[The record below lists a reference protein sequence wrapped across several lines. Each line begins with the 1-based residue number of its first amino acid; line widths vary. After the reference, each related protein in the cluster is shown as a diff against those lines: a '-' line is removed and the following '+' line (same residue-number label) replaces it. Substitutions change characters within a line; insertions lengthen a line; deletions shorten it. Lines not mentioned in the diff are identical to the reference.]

1 MKLYLVRH
9 GKDTPNVRGGWSN
22 EPLTDEGIHEV
33 IELSKKINDIQFDYV
48 LSSDLKRVAQTC
60 ELLVSHLNWS
70 GDVSYESRL
79 REVNNGKLAG
89 MPNEIAEV
97 TFPGLYWNELNWDER
112 YPEGE
117 SPKEFFERISSF
129 LDDIK
134 ALYDNNDALL
144 MITHHGVI
152 EVILSIVSNVEYSNK
167 IKKYKI
173 PTASLS
179 VVDL

>member
-1 MKLYLVRH
+1 MV
-9 GKDTPNVRGGWSN
+9 N
-22 EPLTDEGIHEV
+22 ELLTDDGIKEV
-33 IELSKKINDIQFDYV
+33 IELSKKIDDIHFDYV
-48 LSSDLKRVAQTC
+48 LCSDLKRAAQTC

-70 GDVSYESRL
+70 DDVSYESRL

-112 YPEGE
+112 YPDGE

-134 ALYDNNDALL
+134 DRYDNNDALL
-144 MITHHGVI
+144 LITHHGVI
-152 EVILSIVSNVEYSNK
+152 EVILSIVNKVDYSNK
-167 IKKYKI
+167 TKNFKI

-179 VVDL
+179 IVEI

>member
-22 EPLTDEGIHEV
+22 EPLTEEGIHEV
-33 IELSKKINDIQFDYV
+33 IELSKKFDDIHFDYV
-48 LSSDLKRVAQTC
+48 LSSDLKRAVQTC

-89 MPNEIAEV
+89 MTNEIVKV
-97 TFPGLYWNELNWDER
+97 TFPGLFWNTLEWDER
-112 YPEGE
+112 YPDGE
-117 SPKEFFERISSF
+117 SPKVFFERISSF

-134 ALYDNNDALL
+134 DRYDNNDALL
-144 MITHHGVI
+144 VITHHGVI
-152 EVILSIVSNVEYSNK
+152 EVILSIVSNVDYSNK
-167 IKKYKI
+167 VKNFNI

-179 VVDL
+179 VVEL